1 MKIEFQPIGIVN
13 SPFKEQPGT
22 PIQPLYAENARGK
35 IEIFEPYRAAL
46 KDLSGF
52 SRVWLIYYFDRAK
65 TWEPMVVPYRDV
77 RQRGL
82 FATRAPARPNAIGIS
97 AAKLIAVEEDS
108 IEVEEIDV
116 LDGTPVLDIK
126 PYVPKFDSYPNEKA
140 GWYDNESVNRIT
152 ADNRF
157 DKNQQ

>member
-1 MKIEFQPIGIVN
+1 
-13 SPFKEQPGT
+13 
-22 PIQPLYAENARGK
+22 L
-35 IEIFEPYRAAL
+35 PYR
-46 KDLSGF
+46 G
-52 SRVWLIYYFDRAK
+52 
-65 TWEPMVVPYRDV
+65 V

-82 FATRAPARPNAIGIS
+82 FATRAPARPNAIGMS
-97 AAKLIAVEEDS
+97 AVKLIAVEEGA

-116 LDGTPVLDIK
+116 LDGTTVLDIK

-152 ADNRF
+152 ADKRF

>member
-1 MKIEFQPIGIVN
+1 MKIELQPIGIVH

-22 PIQPLYAENARGK
+22 PIQPAYGQNARGK
-35 IEIFEPYRAAL
+35 VEIFEPYCAAL

-65 TWEPMVVPYRDV
+65 TWEPLVVPYRDV
-77 RQRGL
+77 CKRGL

-97 AAKLIAVEEDS
+97 AVKLVAVEQDA
-108 IEVEEIDV
+108 IEVEGLDI

-126 PYVPKFDSYPNEKA
+126 PYVPRFDSYPDEKA
-140 GWYDNESVNRIT
+140 GWLDNESVDKKA
-152 ADNRF
+152 ADERF
-157 DKNQQ
+157 NKDRQ

>member
-1 MKIEFQPIGIVN
+1 MKIEFHPIGVVH
-13 SPFKEQPGT
+13 SPFKEQQGT
-22 PIQPLYAENARGK
+22 PIQPVFAENARGK
-35 IEIFEPYRAAL
+35 VEIFEPYRVAL

-52 SRVWLIYYFDRAK
+52 SRVWLIYYLDRAK
-65 TWEPMVVPYRDV
+65 TWEPLVVPYRDV

-82 FATRAPARPNAIGIS
+82 FATRGPARPNAIGIS
-97 AAKLIAVEEDS
+97 AVKLVSVEQGV
-108 IEVEEIDV
+108 IEVEEIDI
-116 LDGTPVLDIK
+116 LDGTSILDIK

-140 GWYDNESVNRIT
+140 GWYDTESVNRIT